1 MLTVLIPT
9 AARPSLLRMA
19 LQSVAVQTAA
29 ARIDRIVV
37 SENGADPNSR
47 LVCQEFPQLPIN
59 YVFREPALKPLEHAQ
74 VLMKECLQGDITC
87 ILHDDDWWLPNH
99 LEDALASL
107 EAEPEAA
114 AYGANFIFYQEP
126 DLLQRY
132 DLSAW
137 FGANY
142 PADALFWRMS
152 HSNVLLASFFGLIVH
167 YSSLVARTA
176 ALAQSAFV
184 YDLDNPFDND
194 RMILLA
200 LSRCGPVLFNPEI
213 RIVVRHHEAR
223 ETSLFDHAER
233 SRRMTQ
239 TSEWMVGLGLKSW
252 AVIAGAF
259 AKRLTA
265 CPDEKKKRDLIRIAT
280 IRPWCLPEMARHLDR
295 VTDKEFFSMYD
306 QARKAFGGEP
316 RADDPR

>member
-1 MLTVLIPT
+1 M
-9 AARPSLLRMA
+9 LRMA
-19 LQSVAVQTAA
+19 LQSVAVQTAVA
-29 ARIDRIVV
+29 KIDRIVV
-37 SENGADPNSR
+37 SENGDDRNSR
-47 LVCQEFPQLPIN
+47 LVCQEFPQLPIG

-74 VLMKECLQGDITC
+74 VLMKELQGDITC
-87 ILHDDDWWLPNH
+87 ILHDDDWWMPDH

-142 PADALFWRMS
+142 PSEAPFWRMS

-176 ALAQSAFV
+176 TLAQSAFV

-213 RIVVRHHEAR
+213 RVVVRHHQAR

-233 SRRMTQ
+233 ARRMTQ

-252 AVIAGAF
+252 QVIAGAF
-259 AKRLTA
+259 AKRLAA
-265 CPDEKKKRDLIRIAT
+265 CPDDRKKRDLIRIAT
-280 IRPWCLPEMARHLDR
+280 LRPWCLPEMARHLDR
-295 VTDKEFFSMYD
+295 AADKDFFSMYD

-316 RADDPR
+316 PADDPR